1 MKENE
6 KRALEL
12 KIKLDDIFK
21 QYDERTK
28 YILSHPELIEK
39 VNYRKKSDNSLVD
52 KNGIKKPICKHG
64 ILLRGKC
71 EYKGDHWTRNS
82 NGHEIVYYLNSFF
95 IVLFTKKDNNEEA
108 KVTLDTINFGV

>member
-12 KIKLDDIFK
+12 KIKLEDIFK

-28 YILSHPELIEK
+28 YILSHPELIDK
-39 VNYRKKSDNSLVD
+39 VNYRKRSENSLVK
-52 KNGIKKPICKHG
+52 KNGIKKPICKDG

-82 NGHEIVYYLNSFF
+82 NGHEIVDYLNSLFR
-95 IVLFTKKDNNEEA
+95 VLVVTKDSNEDVEENE
-108 KVTLDTINFGV
+108 DTTNRGV

>member
-28 YILSHPELIEK
+28 YILFHPELIDK
-39 VNYRKKSDNSLVD
+39 VNYRKRSENSLVK
-52 KNGIKKPICKHG
+52 KNGIKKPLKKTLRKK
-64 ILLRGKC
+64 LL
-71 EYKGDHWTRNS
+71 
-82 NGHEIVYYLNSFF
+82 
-95 IVLFTKKDNNEEA
+95 
-108 KVTLDTINFGV
+108 

>member
-39 VNYRKKSDNSLVD
+39 VNYRKNLITLWLIRMVSKSLFVKMAFFFVENVNT
-52 KNGIKKPICKHG
+52 KEII
-64 ILLRGKC
+64 
-71 EYKGDHWTRNS
+71 
-82 NGHEIVYYLNSFF
+82 GHEIPMV
-95 IVLFTKKDNNEEA
+95 TKSW
-108 KVTLDTINFGV
+108 II